1 MPLRPFSEA
10 QVLMA
15 HISDFTV
22 DSQGGLVGRGFTA
35 GHKYEWELYCAPG
48 ITELD
53 ECQVTAMAVP
63 QGAGAVGAR
72 ALERSLGGKDE
83 EEEEEKTEY
92 AGGLTEDSS
101 PWDAFWSGFFR

>member
-1 MPLRPFSEA
+1 
-10 QVLMA
+10 
-15 HISDFTV
+15 
-22 DSQGGLVGRGFTA
+22 
-35 GHKYEWELYCAPG
+35 
-48 ITELD
+48 
-53 ECQVTAMAVP
+53 MAVP

-83 EEEEEKTEY
+83 DEEEEKTEY